1 MHDRDLHDLTAPIES
16 DVDVTPAMG
25 GRPGQHM
32 TAILSLKPG
41 DLHYIT
47 RQLEG
52 TVRLCDLKDE
62 LTKVRNNLK
71 GTAGGAIKRAAE
83 KTGLRYNQSTGEM
96 ITGDGRVVVY
106 SLITCNGVSNETP

>member
-1 MHDRDLHDLTAPIES
+1 MHDQDLHALAAPIET
-16 DVDVTPAMG
+16 DVAVIPATG
-25 GRPGQHM
+25 GRPGVYLQSIM
-32 TAILSLKPG
+32 ALRPG
-41 DLHYIT
+41 EHYVYN
-47 RQLEG
+47 RQLPG

-106 SLITCNGVSNETP
+106 SLITCNGASND

>member
-25 GRPGQHM
+25 GRPGPHM

-62 LTKVRNNLK
+62 LSKARYNLK
-71 GTAGGAIKRAAE
+71 CTAGGAIKRAAE

-96 ITGDGRVVVY
+96 ITGDCRVVVY
-106 SLITCNGVSNETP
+106 SLITCNGASNGD